1 MSTLLNRLTLR
12 QKFLLLPVLLCI
24 GLALLF
30 VLQAMNNQ
38 RQKTDINFLRQQGL
52 ALLENSQNLLARQE
66 QIVNLFNTAAATGDA
81 ESLANAKT
89 LQAQQ
94 MQVLKQAT
102 VPGHVLAEPAT
113 AALQASEQ
121 YFALAYEM
129 AEQMAKGKLE
139 LATAAS
145 RAQTI
150 KTQLDHTQQALK
162 HLHQA
167 SRVQLVSRIDQIE
180 LDSQRFSV
188 ALASLL
194 GVALLLGLG
203 GGWYV
208 AQQVSGQVIHL
219 GNNLRTLAQGDGDL
233 TVRLPIA
240 GHDELGALVQAFN
253 QFIEHLHAS
262 TRQLVEH
269 IGSLDQVVT
278 SLDDCAQNSQ
288 QHQQAQRHT
297 LGATVEAVRDMVT
310 SIASVAGNAQA
321 TSQAADEASQQVGAC
336 HTRMDDTVGVVNQLS
351 QGVQVAA
358 ENIAE
363 LENTA
368 REIGDIVNVIGD
380 IADQTNLLALNAAI
394 EAARAGEAG
403 KGFAV
408 VADEVR
414 KLSHATQQSAI
425 QVNTLAG
432 GIRERVHRAAADM
445 NANLT
450 HSQAGAQSLDE
461 SGQALAAVATHVQA
475 MAARGADIAGETARQ
490 RDHAHD
496 LNQKLSELE
505 HSAQAND
512 QHAKQLSDAALRVRD
527 ITATLHAQ
535 ATRFRL

>member
-262 TRQLVEH
+262 TRQLVNH
-269 IGSLDQVVT
+269 ISSLDQVVT